1 MKEFR
6 IFLSLMKI
14 LLNIE
19 ILKIKTIGLRISVMV
34 FRLKGMEKSTKILN
48 VDSKTNINRIISNA
62 LNLKLYL
69 KTP

>member
-19 ILKIKTIGLRISVMV
+19 ILKIKIIGLRISVMV

-48 VDSKTNINRIISNA
+48 VDTKTNINRIISNA

-69 KTP
+69 ITP